1 MSYKALN
8 KQKDLESSRSFKS
21 DSESRST
28 DTSEYLERVTG
39 KRRCR
44 SVDETLD
51 DEDINAFDGS
61 IDNYED
67 NLSVIQNFAI
77 ENVIN
82 NNKAS
87 AHVAVADD
95 IVADDNVADNNDN
108 NDDDNVADNNDD
120 DDDDIIIEKFAGGKL
135 GKTVK
140 VDKTRMS
147 KGFYQYAR
155 EKIKIKKEKELI

>member
-1 MSYKALN
+1 MEIKGFKISYKALN

-44 SVDETLD
+44 SADETLD

-95 IVADDNVADNNDN
+95 IVADDNVADNND
-108 NDDDNVADNNDD
+108 
-120 DDDDIIIEKFAGGKL
+120 DDDIIIEKFAGGKL

-140 VDKTRMS
+140 VDKTRIS
-147 KGFYQYAR
+147 KDF
-155 EKIKIKKEKELI
+155 INMHVKK